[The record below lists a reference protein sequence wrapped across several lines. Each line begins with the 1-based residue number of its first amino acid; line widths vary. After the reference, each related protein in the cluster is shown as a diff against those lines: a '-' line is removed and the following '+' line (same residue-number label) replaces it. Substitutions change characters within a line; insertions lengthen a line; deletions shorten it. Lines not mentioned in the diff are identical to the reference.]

1 MNEDSMSKSQLR
13 ELICHVFDGVVLG
26 TGIGLMEGDGMDSY
40 ASAARLAELRA
51 MDEKEDW
58 KAIPHARLNECYTGL
73 CFMDPVGMRF
83 HLPAFL
89 LAHLDRSLNQDIL
102 FHLIYLDNDGTS
114 RFGLLSI
121 EQRKAVAKFLEFC
134 LQDDP
139 RTEPI
144 RDCIQSALE
153 NYWTRT

>member
-1 MNEDSMSKSQLR
+1 MNEDSMSKSQL
-13 ELICHVFDGVVLG
+13 LDFISHVFYGVSLG
-26 TGIGLMEGDGMDSY
+26 AGTGLMEGEGMDSH
-40 ASAARLAELRA
+40 ASAAKLAELRA

-58 KAIPHARLNECYTGL
+58 KAIPHARLNQYCTGL
-73 CFMDPVGMRF
+73 CFMDPAGMRF

-89 LAHLDRSLNQDIL
+89 VAHLERSLDQDIL
-102 FHLIYLDNDGTS
+102 FHLIYLDNDATS
-114 RFGLLSI
+114 RFGLLST

-144 RDCIQSALE
+144 RDSIQSALD
-153 NYWTRT
+153 NYWERT